1 MGQSGAG
8 QVGWSCWS
16 AGEGRGE
23 PGRVGQAVLG
33 RAGGQP
39 RLAGQELGRRVWQE
53 GTVRAGLSCAGG
65 KGRWGA

>member
-1 MGQSGAG
+1 M
-8 QVGWSCWS
+8 
-16 AGEGRGE
+16 
-23 PGRVGQAVLG
+23 GQAVLG
-33 RAGGQP
+33 RAGGHP